1 MVKVAD
7 VTMGDP
13 RAALA
18 AAAAA
23 RGESLAALSRML
35 GRNAAYLQQFV
46 MRGTPRRLDERDRRA
61 LARYLAISEASLG
74 GEDTGALRTAARVA
88 RIDAAAS
95 AGPGALIESEAV
107 LAEMLFDP
115 ALLRGLGVREND
127 ASVIRAT
134 GDSMLPGIA
143 DGDLLLVDSARRP
156 AARDGVFVIRLDGAL
171 LVKRISRAR
180 GTVTIASDNPAAA
193 PIAPRPASEV
203 DVLGA
208 VVWLSRAVR

>member
-1 MVKVAD
+1 MTA
-7 VTMGDP
+7 GDP

-35 GRNAAYLQQFV
+35 GRNPAYLQQFV
-46 MRGTPRRLDERDRRA
+46 ARGTPRRLDERDRRA
-61 LARYLAISEASLG
+61 LASYLAISEAALG
-74 GEDTGALRTAARVA
+74 GEEMDASPTAAQVP

-95 AGPGALIESEAV
+95 AGPGALVEGDAV

-115 ALLRGLGVREND
+115 ALLRGLGVREAD
-127 ASVIRAT
+127 ASIIRAT

-143 DGDLLLVDSARRP
+143 DGDLLLVDGARRLTVKG
-156 AARDGVFVIRLDGAL
+156 GVFVIRLDGVL
-171 LVKRISRAR
+171 LVKRIARSR
-180 GTVTIASDNPAAA
+180 GMVTIASDNPAAT

-208 VVWLSRAVR
+208 VVWLSRTVR